1 MLHSKFI
8 PILHIFS
15 TISLYY
21 EGVEKINGKLNREKR
36 IMIYMM
42 KRIAGLALALTLI
55 ASTPAFAAEK
65 SEKALPAAP
74 AIAFEILESHGVK
87 PTGDILKLVAAH
99 METYSSF
106 MGISKDD
113 PMYRHEV
120 MHFLHCELEV
130 IEMEHDE
137 CMHHGMTE

>member
-1 MLHSKFI
+1 MYHKD
-8 PILHIFS
+8 
-15 TISLYY
+15 
-21 EGVEKINGKLNREKR
+21 VEIINQKKR
-36 IMIYMM
+36 ILIDMI
-42 KRIAGLALALTLI
+42 KRIAGLALALTLL

-65 SEKALPAAP
+65 AIQALPSAP

-87 PTGDILKLVAAH
+87 PTGEILKMVADQ
-99 METYSSF
+99 MEKDSSF
-106 MGISKDD
+106 MGIAKDD